1 MTTAQN
7 SGNFVRDLA
16 GSHPVEKP
24 EASIDSARQAAFARY
39 VVPEV
44 EVLGRAAMTIAARPA
59 DVEDLVQDTLLRAYR
74 SIDRFDGAHPRAWLL
89 TIMRNAQVNRNR
101 RRRPALLEEPDTSLE
116 RLASEA
122 DDDADPEA
130 SVMAEHFDDAVDR
143 ALRGLPERL
152 RRVVELVDV
161 DALTYRE
168 AAELLGIPEGTVMS
182 RLHRARMRIRARLAA
197 VGVAPRGGRR

>member
-1 MTTAQN
+1 
-7 SGNFVRDLA
+7 
-16 GSHPVEKP
+16 
-24 EASIDSARQAAFARY
+24 
-39 VVPEV
+39 
-44 EVLGRAAMTIAARPA
+44 
-59 DVEDLVQDTLLRAYR
+59 
-74 SIDRFDGAHPRAWLL
+74 
-89 TIMRNAQVNRNR
+89 MRNAQVNRNR
-101 RRRPALLEEPDTSLE
+101 RRRPALLEEPETSLE

-197 VGVAPRGGRR
+197 AGVAPRGGRR